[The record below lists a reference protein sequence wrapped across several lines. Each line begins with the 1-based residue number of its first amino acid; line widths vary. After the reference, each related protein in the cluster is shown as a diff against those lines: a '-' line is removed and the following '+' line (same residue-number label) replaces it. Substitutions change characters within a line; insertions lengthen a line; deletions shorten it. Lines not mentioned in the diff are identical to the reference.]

1 MNVIPWILLGLIGV
15 PPASSGD
22 HNALTQII
30 NARIAERLSIEAVEP
45 APAADDA
52 EFLRRASLD
61 LIGCIPTAE
70 EVRAFLADTDVDKRA
85 KLVDRLIADSRHA
98 RHFAR
103 TWRALLLPEIETEP
117 QLRYLQPGFEKFLEQ
132 RRLENAGFDVIVR
145 DLLTVPI
152 ASPDQTPEFVLRDLN
167 QPNPIA
173 FIASKNADPAKIA
186 SSSIRTFL
194 GLRLECAECHNHPFD
209 PWTREQF
216 WSQAAFFAGIE
227 RRGKG
232 PFAPL
237 VEVADRKEI
246 SLMNTERMV
255 PVQFLDEAE
264 PRPAGTQSPRVEFAA
279 WMTSP
284 SNPYFAKAIVNRVWS
299 QLLGTGLTEPVDDFS
314 EANPPSH
321 PELLDE
327 LAAAFRDSGYD
338 VSSLLRAICRSEAY
352 RRTSRLTH
360 DNQSPPELFAR
371 MAIRPMS
378 PDQFADSLVLAVQ
391 VQPADER
398 VAGDDV
404 EDLDRRRI
412 LNLLQAEG
420 SATDPATSV
429 TQALAFMNGRI
440 VDRATK
446 LATGARLQRIL
457 DEFPDELDRQI
468 DELFLATLSRLP
480 ADAER
485 DSIATTLKTEHA
497 NQERG
502 DRLGNLLWALLNSPE
517 FRWNH

>member
-1 MNVIPWILLGLIGV
+1 MNVIPWILLGLIGL
-15 PPASSGD
+15 PPTSSGD
-22 HNALTQII
+22 HDALTQTI
-30 NARIAERLSIEAVEP
+30 NARIAERLSIDAVEP

-70 EVRAFLADTDVDKRA
+70 EVRAYLADTDADKRS
-85 KLVDRLIADSRHA
+85 KLVDRLIADARHS
-98 RHFAR
+98 RHFAQ

-132 RRLENAGFDVIVR
+132 RRLENVGFDVIVR

-152 ASPDQTPEFVLRDLN
+152 ASPGETPEFVLRDLN

-194 GLRLECAECHNHPFD
+194 GIRLECAECHNHPFD

-237 VEVADRKEI
+237 VEVADRTEI
-246 SLMNTERMV
+246 SLMNTDRMV
-255 PVQFLDEAE
+255 PVQFLDETK
-264 PRPAGTQSPRVEFAA
+264 PHSAGTQSPRVQFAV

-299 QLLGTGLTEPVDDFS
+299 QLMGTGLTEPVDDFS
-314 EANPPSH
+314 AANPPSH

-327 LAAAFRDSGYD
+327 LAAAFRESGYD
-338 VSSLLRAICRSEAY
+338 LSLLLRAICRSEAY
-352 RRTSRLTH
+352 RRTSRLTE

-378 PDQFADSLVLAVQ
+378 PDQFADSLMLAVQ
-391 VQPADER
+391 VQPSDER

-412 LNLLQAEG
+412 LDLLQADG
-420 SATDPATSV
+420 SRTDPATSV

-440 VDRATK
+440 VD
-446 LATGARLQRIL
+446 LATRSAAGTRIQRLAEEFSDSL
-457 DEFPDELDRQI
+457 DSPIE
-468 DELFLATLSRLP
+468 ELFLVTLSRLP
-480 ADAER
+480 TYAER
-485 DSIATTLKTEHA
+485 ETISATLKLGES

-502 DRLGNLLWALLNSPE
+502 DQLGNLLWALLNSPE

>member
-1 MNVIPWILLGLIGV
+1 MIPWILLGLIGL
-15 PPASSGD
+15 PPANGGD
-22 HNALTQII
+22 HDALTRII
-30 NARIAERLSIEAVEP
+30 NARIAERLSVESVEP

-70 EVRAFLADTDVDKRA
+70 EVRAYLADTSLDKPL
-85 KLVDRLIADSRHA
+85 KLVDRLIADARHA

-132 RRLENAGFDVIVR
+132 RRLKNAGFDVIVR

-173 FIASKNADPAKIA
+173 FIASKSADPAKIA

-237 VEVADRKEI
+237 VEVANRKEI
-246 SLMNTERMV
+246 SLMNTDRMV

-264 PRPAGTQSPRVEFAA
+264 PRPAGTTSPRVEFAA

-299 QLLGTGLTEPVDDFS
+299 QLLGTGLSEPVDDFS

-327 LAAAFRDSGYD
+327 LATAFRESGYD
-338 VSSLLRAICRSEAY
+338 LSLLLRAICRSEAY
-352 RRTSRLTH
+352 RRTSRITYES
-360 DNQSPPELFAR
+360 QSSPELFAR

-378 PDQFADSLVLAVQ
+378 PDQFADSILVAVQ
-391 VQPADER
+391 AEPSDER

-404 EDLDRRRI
+404 EELNRRRI
-412 LNLLQAEG
+412 LDLLQAEG
-420 SATDPATSV
+420 SGTDPATSV
-429 TQALAFMNGRI
+429 TQALAFMNGKI
-440 VDRATK
+440 VDRATRP
-446 LATGARLQRIL
+446 ATGARLQRIL
-457 DEFPDELDRQI
+457 EEFSDELDRQVE
-468 DELFLATLSRLP
+468 DLFLVTLSRLP
-480 ADAER
+480 TDAER
-485 DSIATTLKTEHA
+485 ETIAATLKTERA

>member
-1 MNVIPWILLGLIGV
+1 VIPWILLGLIGL
-15 PPASSGD
+15 PPANGVD
-22 HNALTQII
+22 HDALARAID
-30 NARIAERLSIEAVEP
+30 ARIAERLNVESVEP
-45 APAADDA
+45 APPADDA
-52 EFLRRASLD
+52 EFLRRTSLD
-61 LIGCIPTAE
+61 LIGCIPMAE
-70 EVRAFLADTDVDKRA
+70 EVRAYLADTDVDKRP
-85 KLVDRLIADSRHA
+85 KLVDRLIADARHA

-173 FIASKNADPAKIA
+173 FFAAKDAEPEKIA

-237 VEVADRKEI
+237 VEVADRIEI

-264 PRPAGTQSPRVEFAA
+264 PLPAGTQSPRVEFAA

-299 QLLGTGLTEPVDDFS
+299 QLLGTGLSEPVDDFS
-314 EANPPSH
+314 AANPPSH

-327 LAAAFRDSGYD
+327 LASAFRESGYD
-338 VSSLLRAICRSEAY
+338 LSLLLRAICRSEAY
-352 RRTSRLTH
+352 QRTSRLTE
-360 DNQSPPELFAR
+360 DNQSPPGFFAR

-378 PDQFADSLVLAVQ
+378 PDQFADCILVAIQ
-391 VQPADER
+391 AQPADDR

-404 EDLDRRRI
+404 EELDRRRI
-412 LNLLQAEG
+412 LDLLQADG

-440 VDRATK
+440 VDRATR
-446 LATGARLQRIL
+446 LATNTRLQQIL
-457 DEFPDELDRQI
+457 DEFPDSSDRQI
-468 DELFLATLSRLP
+468 EALFLVTLSRLP
-480 ADAER
+480 TDAER
-485 DSIATTLKTEHA
+485 ETISATLKSGQS

-502 DRLGNLLWALLNSPE
+502 DQLGNLLWALLNSPE